1 MSDASAYFRRLF
13 EHEQVAH
20 GLLLAALEAVP
31 AERRAAPPFQQAV
44 DLLAHLA
51 AARRMWLAR
60 LGFAP
65 APAGGF
71 DPKGTRL
78 DALPALLSET
88 QALWSRYLTGLTDA
102 DVARPFEYQ
111 SSDAGRF
118 QNTLGEVLTQLH
130 GHSCHHRGQ
139 IALHLRALGQTPPIT
154 DFIFWARVPV
164 P

>member
-1 MSDASAYFRRLF
+1 VGDASAYFRRLF

-20 GLLLAALEAVP
+20 GLLLASLEAVP
-31 AERRAAPPFQQAV
+31 TACRAAAPFQQAV

-71 DPKGTRL
+71 DPKGTEL
-78 DALPALLSET
+78 GALPGLLSET
-88 QALWSRYLTGLTDA
+88 HALWSRYLAGLTDA
-102 DVARPFEYQ
+102 DIARPFEYQ
-111 SSDAGRF
+111 STDAGCFR
-118 QNTLGEVLTQLH
+118 NTLGEVLTQLH

-154 DFIFWARVPV
+154 DFIFWARQPV
-164 P
+164 K

>member
-1 MSDASAYFRRLF
+1 VSDASATFRRLF

-31 AERRAAPPFQQAV
+31 TERRAAAPFQQAV

-65 APAGGF
+65 APSGGF
-71 DPKGTRL
+71 DAKGTAL
-78 DALPALLSET
+78 AALPALLSEAH
-88 QALWSRYLTGLTDA
+88 ALWTRYLAGLTDA

-111 SSDAGRF
+111 STDAGRF
-118 QNTLGEVLTQLH
+118 RNTLGEVLTQLH

-139 IALHLRALGQTPPIT
+139 IALYLRALGETPPIT